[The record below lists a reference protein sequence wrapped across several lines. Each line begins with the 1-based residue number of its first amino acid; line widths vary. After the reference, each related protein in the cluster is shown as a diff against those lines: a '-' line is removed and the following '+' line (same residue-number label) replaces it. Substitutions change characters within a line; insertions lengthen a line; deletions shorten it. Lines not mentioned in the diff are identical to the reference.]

1 MKRSMDQFISTIIF
15 IIPGLICYY
24 WLQLFGITPNQKHN
38 PFEMLGISVLLW
50 VPVSAFSL
58 VSYNLIAL
66 ILNQSLQNLN
76 NKTLGIAEKFKMT
89 YIWDLTSLNNHLTS
103 FAFIFIFCIF
113 SLIYSFLVARGY
125 SKLYFKLVLNTA
137 NKIRRKRNLN
147 DLSKYQTVWEE
158 LFVSQ
163 GQNVV
168 EISKIDGSET
178 KLIGDI
184 SKVSR
189 PLEPDRNFVLHDI
202 KYFTRLVE
210 KYKLEVE
217 NVYIDFKAGIKIGIF
232 KKSDIRDSQI
242 IDNNSNNPIE
252 DELNKPIQANT
263 NNTNEDQSADEDN

>member
-1 MKRSMDQFISTIIF
+1 MDQFISTIIF

-50 VPVSAFSL
+50 IPVSALSL
-58 VSYNLIAL
+58 VSYNLIVL
-66 ILNQSLQNLN
+66 ILNQILELING
-76 NKTLGIAEKFKMT
+76 KTLGIAEKFKMT
-89 YIWDLTSLNNHLTS
+89 YIWNLTSLNSHLTS

-125 SKLYFKLVLNTA
+125 SKIYFKLVLNTV
-137 NKIRRKRNLN
+137 NRIRQKRNLN

-168 EISKIDGSET
+168 EISKIDGGE

-184 SKVSR
+184 RKVSR
-189 PLEPDRNFVLHDI
+189 PLEPERNFVLQDI
-202 KYFTRLVE
+202 EYFTRLVE
-210 KYKLEVE
+210 KYKLKVE
-217 NVYIDFKAGIKIGIF
+217 KVYIDFKAGIKIGIF

-242 IDNNSNNPIE
+242 IDNHSNNPIE
-252 DELNKPIQANT
+252 DELNKPIEAK
-263 NNTNEDQSADEDN
+263 

>member
-1 MKRSMDQFISTIIF
+1 MDQFISTIIF

-263 NNTNEDQSADEDN
+263 NNTNED